1 MFRFSVKQVLACTM
15 ALHLVCCGFIP
26 AAQAGIVGTQ
36 TFLDLGQREARLS
49 RIDTALMRE
58 DVQHEMLK
66 LGVAP
71 NEVQERLAALT
82 DEELQQI
89 ADHLDTLPAGG
100 NVVAVIGVVFIVLII
115 LELVGVTNV
124 FTKL

>member
-1 MFRFSVKQVLACTM
+1 MSEKSRKRILAYSM
-15 ALHLVCCGFIP
+15 ALHVLCLGFFP

-36 TFLDLGQREARLS
+36 TLLQLEQRDARLTRVNATLMRDDVQREL
-49 RIDTALMRE
+49 LN
-58 DVQHEMLK
+58 

-71 NEVQERLAALT
+71 SEVQKRVAAIS
-82 DEELQQI
+82 DAELSRIEGQ
-89 ADHLDTLPAGG
+89 LSTLPAGG

-115 LELVGVTNV
+115 LDLVGVTNV